1 MSGVFL
7 LARRSIRYH
16 FGRTLLLTAC
26 LTLTFSFPA
35 SVHLLV
41 ARFQQRATARA
52 DATPLL
58 IGAKGSRFGLALH
71 ALSFQGETPELITM
85 RELEQ
90 IRESALAMPVP
101 LLARF
106 RARGHLVVGTTTNY
120 FRFRHLEIQRGRPL
134 GRIGDCLLGAAAA
147 AHLNAGPGDRVVT
160 ESENLF
166 NLAGPTPLNLR
177 VAGVLAPAGTEDD
190 SVVFVDLQTAWIL
203 EGIGHGH
210 PETNGPINVP
220 PGTNVR
226 PHSASA
232 SNLRTHSAVTDEN
245 QESFHFHGN
254 EADFPLSAIIA
265 LPNDEKSETLLMGRY
280 LTPGNPAQVLKPG
293 DVVQDLMRIV
303 FDTKRFLDLG
313 ALLFG
318 AVTFLL
324 VGLIV
329 ALSLRLRKQEL
340 ETMFKL
346 GCSRWTIVQVQ
357 SIELL
362 TILAMSLILASFLSI
377 LTNLLGLEWVSRF
390 LVA

>member
-1 MSGVFL
+1 MSGVLL

-41 ARFQQRATARA
+41 ARFQARATARA
-52 DATPLL
+52 NATPLL
-58 IGAKGSRFGLALH
+58 VGAKGSRFGLTLH

-85 RELEQ
+85 GESVR
-90 IRESALAMPVP
+90 IRESALATPVP

-106 RARGHLVVGTTTNY
+106 RARGHLVVGTTPDY
-120 FRFRHLEIQRGRPL
+120 YRFRHLEIQRGRSPA
-134 GRIGDCLLGAAAA
+134 RIGDCLLGSSTA
-147 AHLNAGPGDRVVT
+147 AHLNAGPGDRVTT

-166 NLAGPTPLNLR
+166 NLAGPSPLNLR
-177 VAGVLAPAGTEDD
+177 VTGVLAPTGTEDD
-190 SVVFVDLQTAWIL
+190 TVVFVDLQTAWVL

-210 PETNGPINVP
+210 SETNGPVNVP
-220 PGTNVR
+220 PGANVR
-226 PHSASA
+226 PHSAST
-232 SNLRTHSAVTDEN
+232 SNLRSHSDVTDEN
-245 QESFHFHGN
+245 QDSFHFHGN

-280 LTPGNPAQVLKPG
+280 LTPGNPAQVLKPSE
-293 DVVQDLMRIV
+293 VVQDLMGIV
-303 FDTKRFLDLG
+303 FDTKRFLDLS
-313 ALLFG
+313 AVLFG
-318 AVTFLL
+318 AVTCLL

-346 GCSRWTIVQVQ
+346 GCSRWTIVQIQ

-362 TILAMSLILASFLSI
+362 AILAMSLILATFLSI
-377 LTNLLGLEWVSRF
+377 LTNLLGLEWISRF
-390 LVA
+390 LVG